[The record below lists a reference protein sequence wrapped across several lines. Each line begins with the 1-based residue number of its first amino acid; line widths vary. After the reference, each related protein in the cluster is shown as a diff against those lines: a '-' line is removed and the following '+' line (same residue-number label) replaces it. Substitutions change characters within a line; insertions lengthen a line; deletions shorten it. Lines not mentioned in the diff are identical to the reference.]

1 MPEGGRVK
9 KFVLMHKEFDADE
22 SEMTRTR
29 KLRRGYLADHYQNII
44 DSIYSDQEKVTVSAV
59 VHYQDG
65 RQAVVETGLRIMR
78 LEEESSV

>member
-1 MPEGGRVK
+1 
-9 KFVLMHKEFDADE
+9 MHKEFDADE

-44 DSIYSDQEKVTVSAV
+44 ESIYSDDEYVTISAV

-65 RQAVVETGLRIMR
+65 REGAIETALRIMK
-78 LEEESSV
+78 LEEELSQ